1 MALPDTHP
9 NQMTFWE
16 HLEELRAR
24 LTRVIIAVIAAFGIT
39 YYYRAKLWYFT
50 ALPLQKAILRQTG
63 GQGLGQ
69 SPFAF
74 TDPAEPF
81 FSGMRLALWA
91 SIFLVAPVVF
101 WQVWAFIKPGLMPRE
116 RRFAVP
122 FIFVTSAC
130 FLGGCAFAY
139 FQAFAFLADILY
151 QEAVM
156 LGLRANIHM
165 GDYLDLFLSTVL
177 LTGVMFEL
185 PVLFFFLAR
194 FKLVTARWMLKY
206 WRHATVIIVIFSAF
220 FTPGD
225 VVATTVFF
233 SIILLG
239 LYFISVLVAWI
250 AEPRAPK
257 EEITIDPE

>member
-1 MALPDTHP
+1 MALPDTPP

-24 LTRVIIAVIAAFGIT
+24 LVRVILAVVVAFGLT
-39 YYYRAKLWYFT
+39 YAFRAKLWYWT
-50 ALPLQKAILRQTG
+50 ALPLQKAILRQTA

-81 FSGMRLALWA
+81 FSGMRLSLWA
-91 SIFLVAPVVF
+91 AVFLVAPVVF

-116 RRFAVP
+116 RRFAIP
-122 FIFVTSAC
+122 FILVTSLC

-185 PVLFFFLAR
+185 PVLFYFLAR
-194 FKLVTARWMLKY
+194 LRLVTARWMLKY
-206 WRHATVIIVIFSAF
+206 WRHATVVIVIFSAF

-233 SIILLG
+233 SVILLA
-239 LYFISVLVAWI
+239 LYFVSVLVAWI
-250 AEPRAPK
+250 AEPRSPRESAAQ
-257 EEITIDPE
+257 D